1 MAYFCKDCSYS
12 GVVSGQLGEC
22 PACGSYNMER
32 RLSLKEEEESPAK
45 WRIVVL
51 VALWGI
57 FIALVI
63 GKLVL

>member
-1 MAYFCKDCSYS
+1 
-12 GVVSGQLGEC
+12 
-22 PACGSYNMER
+22 MER